1 MAESIE
7 QAQEDRESALPTS
20 EEAGT
25 SRRKRGSRLYLFVPF
40 EERKEASEMG
50 ADFDREKHLWYVGR
64 NVDLEKF
71 RRWAEPPREMSERDI
86 EDDLTRALEGM
97 GLVPLEPVTIETM
110 DGTWRSTR
118 VSTSKSAKALKGGYK
133 AQIGDGR
140 VSGYIKNLDTGE
152 DQVWRPE
159 GVILSSLA
167 RERIRVGLEYN
178 RNVSTLS
185 FKGIGGPDAV
195 QESEHDGLARPE
207 REAARTAR
215 AQALADARG
224 EQEVMQA
231 AQYERVAAECA
242 SKWDKLPDAFTHKYL
257 DRKGVEAFGLRL
269 DGDKLVT
276 PVRDVDG
283 KIWSLQYIPED
294 GARKM
299 FSKGGKKSGNFH
311 VLGDINEGK
320 TVLFAEGYATC
331 SSLHMASRLPL
342 VEVFDAGNISAVLR
356 ELAPRLQGKNLII
369 CGDDDVVTHEK
380 VVRTILGSSVSDYA
394 KERLGEVSIAAD
406 EIVVDGVRRTLQN
419 SPSCSI
425 ELRLEVGPEGV
436 ERVLGDIRND
446 ETGKIVPVKI
456 VNGGREKALSAVAE
470 FAEYGVKVTFPVFQS
485 LEDGP
490 SDYNDLHEREGLAVV
505 RRQVGLAMLGR
516 AMGTPALVRS
526 PEDVA
531 RAVIGRDAVV
541 NAARD
546 NGRYVGQVIGNTAS
560 HAVQNVGRQTA
571 VAHDLDR
578 LDKVPP
584 VGQSARIV
592 YSNGRGQVDLGGRV
606 QAPGR
611 ER

>member
-311 VLGDINEGK
+311 VL
-320 TVLFAEGYATC
+320 
-331 SSLHMASRLPL
+331 
-342 VEVFDAGNISAVLR
+342 
-356 ELAPRLQGKNLII
+356 
-369 CGDDDVVTHEK
+369 
-380 VVRTILGSSVSDYA
+380 
-394 KERLGEVSIAAD
+394 
-406 EIVVDGVRRTLQN
+406 
-419 SPSCSI
+419 
-425 ELRLEVGPEGV
+425 
-436 ERVLGDIRND
+436 
-446 ETGKIVPVKI
+446 
-456 VNGGREKALSAVAE
+456 
-470 FAEYGVKVTFPVFQS
+470 
-485 LEDGP
+485 
-490 SDYNDLHEREGLAVV
+490 
-505 RRQVGLAMLGR
+505 
-516 AMGTPALVRS
+516 
-526 PEDVA
+526 
-531 RAVIGRDAVV
+531 
-541 NAARD
+541 
-546 NGRYVGQVIGNTAS
+546 
-560 HAVQNVGRQTA
+560 
-571 VAHDLDR
+571 
-578 LDKVPP
+578 
-584 VGQSARIV
+584 
-592 YSNGRGQVDLGGRV
+592 
-606 QAPGR
+606 
-611 ER
+611 